1 MQNIQRK
8 KTATAVSI
16 DRIRSIMLGF
26 LKRPKSYK
34 SVLQILLTVA
44 ILLSVFF
51 VATETAHAL
60 HGCEEEDCPICAA
73 LEVTQENIRGALPGL
88 GAATVIFCLTVA
100 LTVCAVIRMFF
111 TADTPVALKVR
122 LDR

>member
-1 MQNIQRK
+1 
-8 KTATAVSI
+8 
-16 DRIRSIMLGF
+16 MLGF

>member
-1 MQNIQRK
+1 
-8 KTATAVSI
+8 
-16 DRIRSIMLGF
+16 MLGF

-44 ILLSVFF
+44 ILVSVFF

-88 GAATVIFCLTVA
+88 GAATEILCLTVA

>member
-8 KTATAVSI
+8 KTATAAGI